1 MKFFSFKKAEHS
13 RNFSSVAAN
22 YAQRTFFAVPL
33 VMAYTLI
40 RLLHLAAILI
50 LAAAVIIENIAIKP
64 RITSEDAH
72 NLARVDAV
80 AGISAVLTLVLGL
93 ILWLTVG
100 KPPEFYSGNPV
111 FHAKLGAFVLLL
123 LAASYPALFF
133 NKYRSTSRA
142 EIAVPKAILV
152 LLKIEVGLLLVIPV
166 LAFLMARGVGLN
178 S

>member
-1 MKFFSFKKAEHS
+1 M
-13 RNFSSVAAN
+13 
-22 YAQRTFFAVPL
+22 
-33 VMAYTLI
+33 
-40 RLLHLAAILI
+40 
-50 LAAAVIIENIAIKP
+50 
-64 RITSEDAH
+64 
-72 NLARVDAV
+72 
-80 AGISAVLTLVLGL
+80 
-93 ILWLTVG
+93 
-100 KPPEFYSGNPV
+100 